1 MLFYLMQDKS
11 AKNTGIYYKNMN
23 KIALFVQN
31 YPLKKLAIKGKR
43 LKNI

>member
-11 AKNTGIYYKNMN
+11 AKNSRNYYKNMN
-23 KIALFVQN
+23 KFALFVQI

>member
-1 MLFYLMQDKS
+1 MLFYLIQDKS
-11 AKNTGIYYKNMN
+11 TKNTVIYYENVN
-23 KIALFVQN
+23 KFALFVQN